1 MMAWIVHGRAV
12 LGSVLRFPGSG
23 GWPWRWPRPR
33 LRRGWGLPRGPSSG
47 QLLATAKIR
56 AFAMGTMSDKEP
68 VCEIHKDDN
77 DDVFILI
84 DGMKI
89 AKRGLPD
96 TAHAMTWIMLEPGWI
111 VRDVDHGNAIEV
123 RFEGARIH

>member
-1 MMAWIVHGRAV
+1 V
-12 LGSVLRFPGSG
+12 
-23 GWPWRWPRPR
+23 
-33 LRRGWGLPRGPSSG
+33 
-47 QLLATAKIR
+47 LATISEREAGFRSLSDQRADTTTPGGKIG
-56 AFAMGTMSDKEP
+56 AFATGTTSDEEP

-96 TAHAMTWIMLEPGWI
+96 A
-111 VRDVDHGNAIEV
+111 
-123 RFEGARIH
+123 

>member
-1 MMAWIVHGRAV
+1 
-12 LGSVLRFPGSG
+12 
-23 GWPWRWPRPR
+23 
-33 LRRGWGLPRGPSSG
+33 
-47 QLLATAKIR
+47 
-56 AFAMGTMSDKEP
+56 MGTMSDEEP

-96 TAHAMTWIMLEPGWI
+96 TAHARTWIMLEPGRI
-111 VRDVDHGNAIEV
+111 VRDVDHENAIEV

>member
-1 MMAWIVHGRAV
+1 
-12 LGSVLRFPGSG
+12 LR
-23 GWPWRWPRPR
+23 
-33 LRRGWGLPRGPSSG
+33 LPHGPSSG
-47 QLLATAKIR
+47 QPSHSEDWSIR
-56 AFAMGTMSDKEP
+56 HGTISDEEP
-68 VCEIHKDDN
+68 ICEIHKDDN

>member
-1 MMAWIVHGRAV
+1 MAWIVQRGLALASAPTSV
-12 LGSVLRFPGSG
+12 APGLGTFSRSVE
-23 GWPWRWPRPR
+23 RP
-33 LRRGWGLPRGPSSG
+33 SASVAS
-47 QLLATAKIR
+47 LATAKIG
-56 AFAMGTMSDKEP
+56 AFAMGTMSDEEP

-96 TAHAMTWIMLEPGWI
+96 TAHAMTWITGLD
-111 VRDVDHGNAIEV
+111 RT
-123 RFEGARIH
+123 RR